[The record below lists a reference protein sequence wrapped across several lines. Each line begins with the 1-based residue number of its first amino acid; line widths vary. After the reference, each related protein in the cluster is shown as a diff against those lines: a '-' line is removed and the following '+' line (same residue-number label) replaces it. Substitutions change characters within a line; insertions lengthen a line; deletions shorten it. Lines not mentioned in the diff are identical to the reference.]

1 METNT
6 LPLEKEL
13 EPIFTKSL
21 PAFPEEIKE
30 LLVKIAPYLAII
42 GVIFGGIAIL
52 FGGLATILTLF
63 SFSGAGI
70 WLGLS
75 MIFLVVVVALEGL
88 SIPGLMNRKRQGW
101 KFSYYAVLV
110 SAVSSLLS
118 LSIGGIIS
126 AAITIFIGMWI
137 LFQIREKYS

>member
-1 METNT
+1 METDA

-21 PAFPEEIKE
+21 PAFPEEVKE
-30 LLVKIAPYLAII
+30 LLVKIAPYLAIV

-52 FGGLATILTLF
+52 FGGIATILTLF
-63 SFSGAGI
+63 SGVGI

-75 MIFLVVVVALEGL
+75 MIFLIVVVALEGL

-126 AAITIFIGMWI
+126 AALTIFIGMWI

>member
-30 LLVKIAPYLAII
+30 LLVKIAPYLAIV

-75 MIFLVVVVALEGL
+75 MIFLIVVVALEGL

-110 SAVSSLLS
+110 SAVQSLLS
-118 LSIGGIIS
+118 LSIFGIIS